1 LAALCPHGI
10 CYGIKSLLRAE
21 SVRDHIDMIMSLRY
35 QPTVIMNDLSN
46 LTARHGNRRNA
57 DMFSHNDGRL
67 DEATED
73 VLRQIVQR
81 TYSKSLPFLTTGQYS
96 VHQDVLDHPYESSDK
111 SMHPVSRT
119 SLHYCLSDEFHKS
132 NMSGSSEK
140 LRDKSLVPELHGI
153 NTQVAEQMFSQVT
166 KNAYFLNAMKPAV
179 HLLMLRLTVHLQ
191 NEKRNHEN
199 ISSMK
204 KASRGRRD
212 CIPTVVYGQD
222 GRMSFIPATA
232 GK

>member
-21 SVRDHIDMIMSLRY
+21 SVRDHIPVDMIMSLRY

-96 VHQDVLDHPYESSDK
+96 VQAEK
-111 SMHPVSRT
+111 SI
-119 SLHYCLSDEFHKS
+119 F
-132 NMSGSSEK
+132 
-140 LRDKSLVPELHGI
+140 
-153 NTQVAEQMFSQVT
+153 
-166 KNAYFLNAMKPAV
+166 
-179 HLLMLRLTVHLQ
+179 
-191 NEKRNHEN
+191 
-199 ISSMK
+199 
-204 KASRGRRD
+204 
-212 CIPTVVYGQD
+212 
-222 GRMSFIPATA
+222 
-232 GK
+232 